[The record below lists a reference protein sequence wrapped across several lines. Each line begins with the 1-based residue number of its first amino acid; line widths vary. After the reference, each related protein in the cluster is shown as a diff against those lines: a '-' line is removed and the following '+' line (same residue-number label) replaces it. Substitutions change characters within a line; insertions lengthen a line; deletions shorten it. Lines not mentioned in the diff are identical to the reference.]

1 MPIDDAE
8 FEGYLRQ
15 FRPVPPEELVL
26 EDSPRTARRSRFWW
40 AWACAAAA
48 VLITALLVVHLRTAG
63 RGEGR
68 IASHGRECCASPLT
82 VGGANA
88 RLFESGSTREALDR
102 MAFPSQPQLPKGQH
116 SALGVLSQEKIKL

>member
-15 FRPVPPEELVL
+15 FRPVSPAELVL
-26 EDSPRTARRSRFWW
+26 EDSLRTARGSRFWW
-40 AWACAAAA
+40 AWSCAAAA

-63 RGEGR
+63 RGEGG
-68 IASHGRECCASPLT
+68 IASRGRECCASPLT
-82 VGGANA
+82 AGEANA

-102 MAFPSQPQLPKGQH
+102 MAFPPQPQLPKGQH